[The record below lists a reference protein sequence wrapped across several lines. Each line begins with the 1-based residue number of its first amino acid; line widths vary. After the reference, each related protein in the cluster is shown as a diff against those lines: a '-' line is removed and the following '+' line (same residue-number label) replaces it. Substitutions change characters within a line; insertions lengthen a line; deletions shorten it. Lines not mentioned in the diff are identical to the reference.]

1 MWVLPKRMNS
11 TNIYLAFT
19 THKSISNLMD
29 KYMKENYVSLYKKN
43 YDSGR
48 KSWDLKSIRYVVNAD
63 LTLFLS
69 DWNFNYWDA
78 FRHAANIQVLTMY
91 QALHRAL
98 KKNW

>member
-1 MWVLPKRMNS
+1 MNS

-48 KSWDLKSIRYVVNAD
+48 KS
-63 LTLFLS
+63 
-69 DWNFNYWDA
+69 
-78 FRHAANIQVLTMY
+78 
-91 QALHRAL
+91 
-98 KKNW
+98 